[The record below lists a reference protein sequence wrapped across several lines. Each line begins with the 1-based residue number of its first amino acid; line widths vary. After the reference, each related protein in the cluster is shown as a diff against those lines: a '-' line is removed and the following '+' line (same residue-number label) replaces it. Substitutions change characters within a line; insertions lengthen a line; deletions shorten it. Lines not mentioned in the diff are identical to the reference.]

1 MPEDQDVEHPWPAR
15 RELLRA
21 ATVMVLDD
29 QEANLAWIEQLL
41 THAGVGQVLSLSDPF
56 DALARCVQDPPDL
69 LVLDMHM
76 PELDGFK
83 VMDQLRRELS
93 DDHFLPILVLTADV
107 TIETRDR
114 ALEAGAIDFLSK
126 PFDRNEIA
134 LRVAN
139 LVEVGSLH
147 RRIAT
152 DNGRLRVELEAQ
164 RAEERRIASEIRART
179 ERIEHLLDSED
190 LAIAFQPVVDLRA
203 GTIVGTEAL
212 ARFPS
217 GDRPPNLWF
226 DDAHAVGMGAELEV
240 LAIETALRQLDSL
253 PLDTFVA
260 INLSPSVV
268 DSGLLHQVLERID
281 GRRVVI
287 ELTEHS
293 RIEDYESL
301 IDQLDSFRLQGI
313 RVAVDDAGAGYAGLR
328 HILRLRP
335 DLLKMDIELIRGID
349 DDPARRA
356 LATALMLFAE
366 EIGAVVVAEGIETRE
381 ELETL
386 QALGVRFG
394 QGYHLARP
402 GPLPLASAAIAA
414 VVRESGADAGA
425 D

>member
-1 MPEDQDVEHPWPAR
+1 MPEDQDVVHPWPRR
-15 RELLRA
+15 REMLRD

-29 QEANLAWIEQLL
+29 QESNLAWIEQLL
-41 THAGVGQVLSLSDPF
+41 TSAGVGQVLSLSDPF
-56 DALARCVQDPPDL
+56 EALARCVQGPPDL

-107 TIETRDR
+107 TVETRDR

-126 PFDRNEIA
+126 PFDRNEIS

-147 RRIAT
+147 RRIAR
-152 DNGRLRVELEAQ
+152 DNERLRVELEVE
-164 RAEERRIASEIRART
+164 RAEERRVAEDRRVRAA
-179 ERIEHLLDSED
+179 RIEHLLASQD
-190 LAIAFQPVVDLRA
+190 LTIAYQPVVDLRE
-203 GTIVGTEAL
+203 GTVVGTEAL

-240 LAIETALRQLDSL
+240 LAIDTALRQIDAL

-260 INLSPSVV
+260 INLSPSVIE
-268 DSGLLHQVLERID
+268 SGLLHEVLGRID

-293 RIEDYESL
+293 RIEDYDGL
-301 IDQLDSFRLQGI
+301 IDQLDAFRLQGI
-313 RVAVDDAGAGYAGLR
+313 RVAVDDAGAGYSGLR

-335 DLLKMDIELIRGID
+335 DLLKMDIELIRGIN

-356 LATALMLFAE
+356 LASALMLFAE
-366 EIGAVVVAEGIETRE
+366 EIGALVVAEGIETRE
-381 ELETL
+381 ELGTL

-414 VVRESGADAGA
+414 VVRESEPGAG
-425 D
+425 

>member
-1 MPEDQDVEHPWPAR
+1 MPEDQDVVHPWPQR
-15 RELLRA
+15 REMLRD

-29 QEANLAWIEQLL
+29 QEPNLVWIEQLL
-41 THAGVGQVLSLSDPF
+41 TNAGVGQVLCLSDPF
-56 DALARCVQDPPDL
+56 EALARCVQDPPDL

-107 TIETRDR
+107 TVETRDR

-126 PFDRNEIA
+126 PFDRNEIS

-139 LVEVGSLH
+139 LVEVGSLY
-147 RRIAT
+147 
-152 DNGRLRVELEAQ
+152 
-164 RAEERRIASEIRART
+164 RRIASDNERLRIELEAERAEEGRAA
-179 ERIEHLLDSED
+179 EDRRVRAARIEHILASQD
-190 LAIAFQPVVDLRA
+190 LAIAYQPVVDLRE
-203 GTIVGTEAL
+203 GTVVGTEAL
-212 ARFPS
+212 TRFPN

-240 LAIETALRQLDSL
+240 LAIDTALRQLGAL
-253 PLDTFVA
+253 PLDTFLA
-260 INLSPSVV
+260 INLSPSVIE
-268 DSGLLHQVLERID
+268 SGLLHQVLERID

-293 RIEDYESL
+293 RIEDYDGL
-301 IDQLDSFRLQGI
+301 IDQLDAFRLQGI
-313 RVAVDDAGAGYAGLR
+313 RVAVDDAGAGYSGLR

-335 DLLKMDIELIRGID
+335 DLLKMDIELIRGIN

-356 LATALMLFAE
+356 LASALMLFAE

-414 VVRESGADAGA
+414 VVRESEPGAG
-425 D
+425 

>member
-1 MPEDQDVEHPWPAR
+1 
-15 RELLRA
+15 
-21 ATVMVLDD
+21 
-29 QEANLAWIEQLL
+29 
-41 THAGVGQVLSLSDPF
+41 
-56 DALARCVQDPPDL
+56 
-69 LVLDMHM
+69 
-76 PELDGFK
+76 
-83 VMDQLRRELS
+83 MDQLRRELS

-107 TIETRDR
+107 TVETRDR

-126 PFDRNEIA
+126 PFDRNEIS

-147 RRIAT
+147 RRIAR
-152 DNGRLRVELEAQ
+152 DNERLRVELEVE
-164 RAEERRIASEIRART
+164 RAEERRVAEDRRVRAA
-179 ERIEHLLDSED
+179 RIEHLLASQD
-190 LAIAFQPVVDLRA
+190 LTIAYQPVVDLRE
-203 GTIVGTEAL
+203 GTVVGTEAL

-240 LAIETALRQLDSL
+240 LAIDTALRQLDAL

-260 INLSPSVV
+260 INLSPSVIE
-268 DSGLLHQVLERID
+268 SGLLHEVLGRID

-293 RIEDYESL
+293 RIEDYDGL
-301 IDQLDSFRLQGI
+301 IDQLDAFRLQGI
-313 RVAVDDAGAGYAGLR
+313 RVAVDDAGAGYSGLR

-335 DLLKMDIELIRGID
+335 DLLKMDIELIRGIN

-356 LATALMLFAE
+356 LASALMLFAE
-366 EIGAVVVAEGIETRE
+366 EIGALVVAEGIETRE
-381 ELETL
+381 ELGTL

-414 VVRESGADAGA
+414 VVRESEPGAG
-425 D
+425 

>member
-1 MPEDQDVEHPWPAR
+1 MPEDQDVVHPWPRR
-15 RELLRA
+15 REMLRD

-29 QEANLAWIEQLL
+29 QESNLAWIEQLL
-41 THAGVGQVLSLSDPF
+41 TSAGVGQVLSLSDPF
-56 DALARCVQDPPDL
+56 EALARCVQGPPDL

-107 TIETRDR
+107 TVETRDR

-126 PFDRNEIA
+126 PFDRNEIS

-147 RRIAT
+147 RRIAR
-152 DNGRLRVELEAQ
+152 DNERLRVELEVE
-164 RAEERRIASEIRART
+164 RAEERRVAEDRRVRAA
-179 ERIEHLLDSED
+179 RIEHLLASQD
-190 LAIAFQPVVDLRA
+190 LTIAYQPVVDLRE
-203 GTIVGTEAL
+203 GTVVGTEAL

-240 LAIETALRQLDSL
+240 LAIDTALRQLDAL

-260 INLSPSVV
+260 INLSPSVIE
-268 DSGLLHQVLERID
+268 SGLLHEVLGRID

-293 RIEDYESL
+293 RIEDYDGL
-301 IDQLDSFRLQGI
+301 IDQLDAFRLQGI
-313 RVAVDDAGAGYAGLR
+313 RVAVDDAGAGYSGLR

-335 DLLKMDIELIRGID
+335 DLLKMDIELIRGIN

-356 LATALMLFAE
+356 LASALMLFAE
-366 EIGAVVVAEGIETRE
+366 EIGALVVAEGIETRE
-381 ELETL
+381 ELGTL

-414 VVRESGADAGA
+414 VVRESEPGAG
-425 D
+425 